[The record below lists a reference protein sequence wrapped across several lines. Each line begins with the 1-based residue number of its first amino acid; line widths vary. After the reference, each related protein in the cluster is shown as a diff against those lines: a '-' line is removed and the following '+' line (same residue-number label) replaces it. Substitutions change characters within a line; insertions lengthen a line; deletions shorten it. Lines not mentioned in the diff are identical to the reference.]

1 MDAYQAASRKA
12 GWHRK
17 VQLDLPI
24 GDLVRLM
31 GGCPE
36 AFGVEL
42 LRVPMILYLHCLGIH
57 YLVVGT
63 DFANFRLKR
72 EQWQKLEYTLNRS
85 LMDRYLDT

>member
-1 MDAYQAASRKA
+1 VDAYQAASRKA

-24 GDLVRLM
+24 GDPVSLLD
-31 GGCPE
+31 GCPE

-63 DFANFRLKR
+63 DFANFRL
-72 EQWQKLEYTLNRS
+72 
-85 LMDRYLDT
+85 DT

>member
-12 GWHRK
+12 GWYRK

-36 AFGVEL
+36 AFGVGL
-42 LRVPMILYLHCLGIH
+42 LRGPMILYLHCLGIH

-63 DFANFRLKR
+63 DFASFRLKIKSY
-72 EQWQKLEYTLNRS
+72 EDLDCFFQAS
-85 LMDRYLDT
+85 LLDRYLDT